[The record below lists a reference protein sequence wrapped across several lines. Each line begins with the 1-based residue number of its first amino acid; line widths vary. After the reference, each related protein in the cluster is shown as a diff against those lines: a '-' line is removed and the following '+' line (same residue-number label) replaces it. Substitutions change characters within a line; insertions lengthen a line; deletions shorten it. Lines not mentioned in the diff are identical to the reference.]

1 MPESSVVGVRIPV
14 GIVRLID
21 KDIQDSEEF
30 VTRTDWLM
38 TAIRFYLHH
47 REDVGAIQRDSVGGG
62 GQTNP

>member
-47 REDVGAIQRDSVGGG
+47 REDVGAIQRDSIGGG

>member
-30 VTRTDWLM
+30 VTRTDWLV

-47 REDVGAIQRDSVGGG
+47 REDVGAIQRDSIGGG

>member
-47 REDVGAIQRDSVGGG
+47 REDVGAIQRDSIG